1 MCWEVT
7 SMWSVD
13 ERIVTK
19 VYEVLEEQM
28 KIQDKD
34 KITISHKNI
43 ADLAG
48 VSPGTVYKAIKT
60 LEGRNLVRSIP
71 GVSRR
76 FPNSYV
82 LCDGEQYEQEDIKD
96 ILTSLTDMIQRLQ
109 EENEQLKSLVGG
121 KEIVARTKLP
131 GGLTQVVYRNEESHA
146 RAN

>member
-1 MCWEVT
+1 
-7 SMWSVD
+7 MWSVD

>member
-1 MCWEVT
+1 
-7 SMWSVD
+7 MWNVD
-13 ERIVTK
+13 ERIVAK
-19 VYEVLEEQM
+19 VYEVLVGQM

-82 LCDGEQYEQEDIKD
+82 LCDGEQYEQEEDIKD
-96 ILTSLTDMIQRLQ
+96 ILTSLTDRIQRLQ

-131 GGLTQVVYRNEESHA
+131 GGLTQVVYRNKDSHA
-146 RAN
+146 RTN

>member
-1 MCWEVT
+1 
-7 SMWSVD
+7 MWSVD

-96 ILTSLTDMIQRLQ
+96 ILTSLTDRIQRLQ

>member
-1 MCWEVT
+1 
-7 SMWSVD
+7 MWNVD
-13 ERIVTK
+13 ERIVAK
-19 VYEVLEEQM
+19 VYEVLVGQM

-34 KITISHKNI
+34 KITISHKDI

-96 ILTSLTDMIQRLQ
+96 ILTSLTDRIQRLQ

-131 GGLTQVVYRNEESHA
+131 GGLTQVVYRNKDSHA
-146 RAN
+146 CTN

>member
-1 MCWEVT
+1 
-7 SMWSVD
+7 MWSVD
-13 ERIVTK
+13 ERIVAK
-19 VYEVLEEQM
+19 VYGVLEEQM